1 MKVLGVTTTR
11 EVYIGSKDKNF
22 RNNEFLIVE
31 DPVQGDIIGEVVDS
45 QTFNRFIPLDI
56 GGDFV
61 DSDVLSSLGSM
72 GYDVGDETVY
82 VAKLRF
88 FEELLYPPLTGS
100 DLRAP
105 VFDEIKNLLIDTL
118 PKESLILGSI
128 KNTDNIAEGMDDVYK
143 DLFSTFQ
150 NKEFIKQREL
160 PYLFDYKSMHQYP
173 HIGVFGG
180 SGSGKSFGLR
190 VVLEEL
196 MEMGVPAI
204 VMDPHYEMDFTNN
217 SEISNKDYTDKFK
230 CLEIGI
236 HTGIKFQEL
245 QKRDLKNLLNAASP
259 LTDSMNNVID
269 VILSKGASFESF
281 KNKLDL
287 LLEGQ
292 EIGSR
297 DKILSEIAIEEDQ
310 TRRDR
315 LEEVLD
321 IYERYDKTCNSMS
334 VRGVLW
340 RLMTLQGEGI
350 FSHNID
356 ELLDLLKRR
365 KLVVLQGSTRMIN
378 VFSTYLLAKLY
389 YLRKEYRDEL
399 YRNNIK
405 VDYFP
410 PFIIITDEA
419 HNFAPKG
426 FDTPS
431 KSILREISQEGR
443 KYGVFLIL
451 ATQRPTLL
459 DETITAQLNTKLI
472 FRTVRA
478 SDIDTIREETDLSS
492 DETKRLPYLS
502 SGDVFISSAKKGRTS
517 FVRIRAAN
525 TVSPHTENPFDELTA
540 HDNEVYEKFF
550 LDIKDLL
557 PIDTSNLN
565 GALMNYNKKS
575 GDNLSYDEFKNN
587 LDKLCE
593 IELIEKETNFL
604 TEMYK
609 IIYPMM
615 NLKII

>member
-1 MKVLGVTTTR
+1 MKVLGITTTR
-11 EVYIGSKDKNF
+11 EVYIGSKEKNF

-45 QTFNRFIPLDI
+45 KTFNRFIPLDI
-56 GGDFV
+56 GGDFI

-105 VFDEIKNLLIDTL
+105 EFNEIKNLLIDTK
-118 PKESLILGSI
+118 PNNSLILGSI
-128 KNTDNIAEGMDDVYK
+128 KNTDNIAEGMVDIYK
-143 DLFSTFQ
+143 NLFSTFE
-150 NKEFIKQREL
+150 NNEYLKQREL

-204 VMDPHYEMDFTNN
+204 VMDPHYEMDFSNN
-217 SEISNKDYTDKFK
+217 SEISDKNYSDKFK
-230 CLEIGI
+230 CLEIGL

-259 LTDSMNNVID
+259 LTDSMKNVID
-269 VILSKGASFESF
+269 VMLAKGSSYESF
-281 KNKLDL
+281 KNKLDM

-297 DKILSEIAIEEDQ
+297 DKIIAEIAAEPD
-310 TRRDR
+310 TSKKNR

-321 IYERYDKTCNSMS
+321 VYERYDKTCNSMS

-340 RLMTLQGEGI
+340 RLINLQNEGI

-399 YRNNIK
+399 YRNNAK

-410 PFIIITDEA
+410 PFVIITDEA

-478 SDIDTIREETDLSS
+478 SDIDTIKEETDLSS

-525 TVSPHTENPFDELTA
+525 TLSPHTENPFDELEG
-540 HDNEVYEKFF
+540 HENEEYEKFF
-550 LDIKDLL
+550 MDIKDLL
-557 PIDTSNLN
+557 PIDASNLSQV
-565 GALMNYNKKS
+565 LMNYNKKS
-575 GDNLSYDEFKNN
+575 GENLSYDDLKNK
-587 LDKLCE
+587 LDELCQRDF
-593 IELIEKETNFL
+593 IEKEDNFL

-609 IIYPMM
+609 I
-615 NLKII
+615 K

>member
-11 EVYIGSKDKNF
+11 EVYIGSKEKNF

-56 GGDFV
+56 GGDFI

-128 KNTDNIAEGMDDVYK
+128 KNTDNIAEGMDDIYK
-143 DLFSTFQ
+143 DLFTTFQ
-150 NKEFIKQREL
+150 NNEFIKQREL

-196 MEMGVPAI
+196 MEMGVPTI
-204 VMDPHYEMDFTNN
+204 VMDPHNEMDFTNN
-217 SEISNKDYTDKFK
+217 SEISDKDYSDKFK

-269 VILSKGASFESF
+269 VMLSKGASFESF

-297 DKILSEIAIEEDQ
+297 DKILQEIAIEEDQ

-399 YRNNIK
+399 YRNNVK

-525 TVSPHTENPFDELTA
+525 TISPHTENPFDELTS
-540 HDNEVYEKFF
+540 HDEEVYEKFF

-575 GDNLSYDEFKNN
+575 GENLSYDEFKNN

-609 IIYPMM
+609 I
-615 NLKII
+615 K

>member
-105 VFDEIKNLLIDTL
+105 VFSEIKNLLIDTL
-118 PKESLILGSI
+118 PKDSLILGSI
-128 KNTDNIAEGMDDVYK
+128 KNTDNIAKGMDDLYK
-143 DLFSTFQ
+143 DLFTTFQ
-150 NKEFIKQREL
+150 NNEFIKQREL

-196 MEMGVPAI
+196 MGMGVPAI

-217 SEISNKDYTDKFK
+217 SEISNKDYSDKFK

-259 LTDSMNNVID
+259 LTDSMKNVID
-269 VILSKGASFESF
+269 VMLSKGASFESF
-281 KNKLDL
+281 KNKLDF

-321 IYERYDKTCNSMS
+321 IYERYDKACNSMS

-399 YRNNIK
+399 YRNNVK

-525 TVSPHTENPFDELTA
+525 TVSPHTENPFDELTSY
-540 HDNEVYEKFF
+540 DNKVYERFF

-565 GALMNYNKKS
+565 GSLMNYNKKS
-575 GDNLSYDEFKNN
+575 GENLSYDEFKNN

-609 IIYPMM
+609 I
-615 NLKII
+615 K

>member
-245 QKRDLKNLLNAASP
+245 QKRDLKNLLNSASP

-269 VILSKGASFESF
+269 VMLSKGASFESF

-399 YRNNIK
+399 YRNNVK

-593 IELIEKETNFL
+593 IELIEKEINFL

-609 IIYPMM
+609 I
-615 NLKII
+615 K

>member
-1 MKVLGVTTTR
+1 MKVLGITTTR
-11 EVYIGSKDKNF
+11 EVYIGSKEKNF

-45 QTFNRFIPLDI
+45 KTFNRFIPLDI
-56 GGDFV
+56 GGDFI

-105 VFDEIKNLLIDTL
+105 KFNEIKNLLIDTK
-118 PKESLILGSI
+118 PNNSLILGSI
-128 KNTDNIAEGMDDVYK
+128 KNTDNIAENMDDIYK
-143 DLFSTFQ
+143 NLFSTFE
-150 NKEFIKQREL
+150 NNEYLKQREL

-204 VMDPHYEMDFTNN
+204 VMDPHYEMDFSNN
-217 SEISNKDYTDKFK
+217 SEISDKNYSDKFK
-230 CLEIGI
+230 CLEIGL

-259 LTDSMNNVID
+259 LTDSMKNVID
-269 VILSKGASFESF
+269 VMLAKGSSYESF
-281 KNKLDL
+281 KNKLDM

-297 DKILSEIAIEEDQ
+297 DKIIAEIAAEPDISKKN
-310 TRRDR
+310 R

-321 IYERYDKTCNSMS
+321 VYERYDKTCNSMS

-340 RLMTLQGEGI
+340 RLINLQNEGI

-399 YRNNIK
+399 YRNNAK

-410 PFIIITDEA
+410 PFVIITDEV

-478 SDIDTIREETDLSS
+478 SDIDTIKEETDLST

-525 TVSPHTENPFDELTA
+525 TVSPHTENPFDELEG
-540 HDNEVYEKFF
+540 HENEEYEKFF
-550 LDIKDLL
+550 MDIKDLL
-557 PIDTSNLN
+557 PIDASNLSQV
-565 GALMNYNKKS
+565 LMNYNKKS
-575 GDNLSYDEFKNN
+575 GENLSYDDLKNK
-587 LDKLCE
+587 LDELCKRDF
-593 IELIEKETNFL
+593 IEKEDNFL

-609 IIYPMM
+609 I
-615 NLKII
+615 K

>member
-1 MKVLGVTTTR
+1 
-11 EVYIGSKDKNF
+11 
-22 RNNEFLIVE
+22 
-31 DPVQGDIIGEVVDS
+31 
-45 QTFNRFIPLDI
+45 
-56 GGDFV
+56 
-61 DSDVLSSLGSM
+61 
-72 GYDVGDETVY
+72 
-82 VAKLRF
+82 
-88 FEELLYPPLTGS
+88 
-100 DLRAP
+100 
-105 VFDEIKNLLIDTL
+105 
-118 PKESLILGSI
+118 
-128 KNTDNIAEGMDDVYK
+128 
-143 DLFSTFQ
+143 
-150 NKEFIKQREL
+150 
-160 PYLFDYKSMHQYP
+160 
-173 HIGVFGG
+173 
-180 SGSGKSFGLR
+180 
-190 VVLEEL
+190 
-196 MEMGVPAI
+196 
-204 VMDPHYEMDFTNN
+204 
-217 SEISNKDYTDKFK
+217 
-230 CLEIGI
+230 
-236 HTGIKFQEL
+236 
-245 QKRDLKNLLNAASP
+245 
-259 LTDSMNNVID
+259 
-269 VILSKGASFESF
+269 
-281 KNKLDL
+281 
-287 LLEGQ
+287 
-292 EIGSR
+292 
-297 DKILSEIAIEEDQ
+297 
-310 TRRDR
+310 
-315 LEEVLD
+315 
-321 IYERYDKTCNSMS
+321 
-334 VRGVLW
+334 
-340 RLMTLQGEGI
+340 MTLQGEGI

-399 YRNNIK
+399 YRNNVK

-609 IIYPMM
+609 I
-615 NLKII
+615 K

>member
-11 EVYIGSKDKNF
+11 EVYIGSKEKNF

-45 QTFNRFIPLDI
+45 KTFNRFIPLDI
-56 GGDFV
+56 GGDFI

-105 VFDEIKNLLIDTL
+105 EFKEIKNLLIDTK
-118 PKESLILGSI
+118 PNNSLILGSI
-128 KNTDNIAEGMDDVYK
+128 KNTDNIAEGMDDIYK
-143 DLFSTFQ
+143 NLFSTFE
-150 NKEFIKQREL
+150 NNEYLKQREL

-204 VMDPHYEMDFTNN
+204 VMDPHYEMDFSNN
-217 SEISNKDYTDKFK
+217 SEISDKNYTDKFK

-245 QKRDLKNLLNAASP
+245 QKRDLKNLLNAASA
-259 LTDSMNNVID
+259 LTDSMKNVID
-269 VILSKGASFESF
+269 VMLAKGSSFESF
-281 KNKLDL
+281 KNKLDM

-297 DKILSEIAIEEDQ
+297 DKIIAEIAAEPDINKKN
-310 TRRDR
+310 R

-321 IYERYDKTCNSMS
+321 VYERYDKTCNSMS

-340 RLMTLQGEGI
+340 RLINLQNEGI

-399 YRNNIK
+399 YRNNAK

-410 PFIIITDEA
+410 PFVIITDEA

-478 SDIDTIREETDLSS
+478 SDIDTIKEETDLSI

-525 TVSPHTENPFDELTA
+525 TVSPHTENPFDELEG
-540 HDNEVYEKFF
+540 HENEEFEKFF
-550 LDIKDLL
+550 IDIKDLL
-557 PIDTSNLN
+557 PIDASNLN
-565 GALMNYNKKS
+565 TVLINYNKKS
-575 GDNLSYDEFKNN
+575 GENLSYDDLKNK
-587 LDKLCE
+587 LDELCQRDF
-593 IELIEKETNFL
+593 IEKEDNFL
-604 TEMYK
+604 MVMYK
-609 IIYPMM
+609 I
-615 NLKII
+615 K

>member
-1 MKVLGVTTTR
+1 MKVLGITTTR
-11 EVYIGSKDKNF
+11 EVYIGSKEKNF

-45 QTFNRFIPLDI
+45 KTFNRFIPLDI
-56 GGDFV
+56 GGDFI

-105 VFDEIKNLLIDTL
+105 EFNEIKNLLIDTK
-118 PKESLILGSI
+118 PNNSLILGSI
-128 KNTDNIAEGMDDVYK
+128 KNTDNIAEGMDDIYK
-143 DLFSTFQ
+143 NLFSTFE
-150 NKEFIKQREL
+150 NNEYLKQREL

-204 VMDPHYEMDFTNN
+204 VMDPHYEMDFSNN
-217 SEISNKDYTDKFK
+217 SEISDKNYSDKFK
-230 CLEIGI
+230 CLEIGL

-259 LTDSMNNVID
+259 LTDSMKNVID
-269 VILSKGASFESF
+269 VMLAKGSSYESF
-281 KNKLDL
+281 KNKLDM

-297 DKILSEIAIEEDQ
+297 DKIIAEIAAEPD
-310 TRRDR
+310 TSKKNR

-321 IYERYDKTCNSMS
+321 VYERYDKTCNSMS

-340 RLMTLQGEGI
+340 RLINLQNEGI

-399 YRNNIK
+399 YRNNAK

-410 PFIIITDEA
+410 PFVIITDEA

-478 SDIDTIREETDLSS
+478 SDIDTIKEETDLSS

-525 TVSPHTENPFDELTA
+525 TLSPHTENPFDELEG
-540 HDNEVYEKFF
+540 HENEEYEKFF
-550 LDIKDLL
+550 MDIKDLL
-557 PIDTSNLN
+557 PIDASNLSVV
-565 GALMNYNKKS
+565 LMNYNKKS
-575 GDNLSYDEFKNN
+575 GENLSYDDLKNK
-587 LDKLCE
+587 LDELCQRDF
-593 IELIEKETNFL
+593 IEKEDNFL

-609 IIYPMM
+609 I
-615 NLKII
+615 K

>member
-11 EVYIGSKDKNF
+11 EVYIGSKEKNF

-45 QTFNRFIPLDI
+45 KTFNRFIPLDI

-61 DSDVLSSLGSM
+61 DNDVLSSLDSM
-72 GYDVGDETVY
+72 GYDVGEETVY

-100 DLRAP
+100 DLRTP
-105 VFDEIKNLLIDTL
+105 EFYEIKNLLIDTV
-118 PKESLILGSI
+118 PNNSLILGSI
-128 KNTDNIAEGMDDVYK
+128 KNTDNIAKGMDDVYK
-143 DLFSTFQ
+143 NLFSTFE
-150 NKEFIKQREL
+150 NKEYLKQREL

-190 VVLEEL
+190 VILEEL
-196 MEMGVPAI
+196 MEIGVPAI
-204 VMDPHYEMDFTNN
+204 VMDPHYEMDFSNN
-217 SEISNKDYTDKFK
+217 SEISNKNYSDKFK
-230 CLEIGI
+230 CLEIGLQ
-236 HTGIKFQEL
+236 TGIKFQEL

-259 LTDSMNNVID
+259 LTDSMKNVID
-269 VILSKGASFESF
+269 IMLTKGSSFESF
-281 KNKLDL
+281 KNKLDM

-292 EIGSR
+292 EIGSK
-297 DKILSEIAIEEDQ
+297 DKILSEIAAEPDI
-310 TRRDR
+310 TRKNR

-340 RLMTLQGEGI
+340 RLINLQNEGI

-365 KLVVLQGSTRMIN
+365 KLVVLQGSTRIIN

-399 YRNNIK
+399 YRNNVK
-405 VDYFP
+405 ADYFP
-410 PFIIITDEA
+410 PFVIITDEA

-478 SDIDTIREETDLSS
+478 SDIDTIKEETDLSI

-525 TVSPHTENPFDELTA
+525 TVSPHTENPFDELESYE
-540 HDNEVYEKFF
+540 NETFEKFF
-550 LDIKDLL
+550 NDIKDLL
-557 PIDTSNLN
+557 PIDATSLN
-565 GALMNYNKKS
+565 IALVNYNKKS
-575 GDNLSYDEFKNN
+575 GENLSYDEFKNR
-587 LDKLCE
+587 LD
-593 IELIEKETNFL
+593 ELYKRDFIKKEDNFL
-604 TEMYK
+604 TEMYLIK
-609 IIYPMM
+609 
-615 NLKII
+615 

>member
-128 KNTDNIAEGMDDVYK
+128 KNTDNIAEGMDDIYK

-269 VILSKGASFESF
+269 VMLSKGASFESF

-399 YRNNIK
+399 YRNNVK

-540 HDNEVYEKFF
+540 RDNEVYEKFF

-593 IELIEKETNFL
+593 IEMIEKETNFL

-609 IIYPMM
+609 I
-615 NLKII
+615 K

>member
-1 MKVLGVTTTR
+1 MKVLGITTTR
-11 EVYIGSKDKNF
+11 EVYIGSKEKNF

-45 QTFNRFIPLDI
+45 KTFNRFIPLDI
-56 GGDFV
+56 GGDFI

-105 VFDEIKNLLIDTL
+105 EFNEIKNLLIDTK
-118 PKESLILGSI
+118 PNNSLILGSI
-128 KNTDNIAEGMDDVYK
+128 KNTDNIAEGMDDIYK
-143 DLFSTFQ
+143 NLFSTFE
-150 NKEFIKQREL
+150 NNEYLKQREL

-204 VMDPHYEMDFTNN
+204 VMDPHYEMDFSNN
-217 SEISNKDYTDKFK
+217 SEISDKNYSDKFK
-230 CLEIGI
+230 CLEIGL

-259 LTDSMNNVID
+259 LTDSMKNVID
-269 VILSKGASFESF
+269 VMLAKGTSYESF
-281 KNKLDL
+281 KNKLDM

-297 DKILSEIAIEEDQ
+297 DKIIAEIAAEPDISKKN
-310 TRRDR
+310 R

-340 RLMTLQGEGI
+340 RLINLQNEGI

-399 YRNNIK
+399 YRNNAK

-410 PFIIITDEA
+410 PFVIITDEA

-478 SDIDTIREETDLSS
+478 SDIDTIKEETDLSS

-525 TVSPHTENPFDELTA
+525 TVSPHTENPFDELEG
-540 HDNEVYEKFF
+540 HENEEYEKFF
-550 LDIKDLL
+550 MDIKDLL
-557 PIDTSNLN
+557 PIDASNLSQV
-565 GALMNYNKKS
+565 LMNYNKKS
-575 GDNLSYDEFKNN
+575 GENLSYDDLKNK
-587 LDKLCE
+587 LDELCQRDF
-593 IELIEKETNFL
+593 IEKEDNFL

-609 IIYPMM
+609 I
-615 NLKII
+615 K

>member
-56 GGDFV
+56 GGDFI

-72 GYDVGDETVY
+72 GYNVGDETVY

-100 DLRAP
+100 DLRTP
-105 VFDEIKNLLIDTL
+105 EFNEIKNLLIESL

-128 KNTDNIAEGMDDVYK
+128 KNTDNIAEGMDDIYRN
-143 DLFSTFQ
+143 LFSIFQ
-150 NKEFIKQREL
+150 NNEFIDQKEL

-190 VVLEEL
+190 VILEEL

-217 SEISNKDYTDKFK
+217 SEISNKNYTDKFK
-230 CLEIGI
+230 CLEIGMD
-236 HTGIKFQEL
+236 TGIKFQEL

-269 VILSKGASFESF
+269 VMLSKGSSFESF
-281 KNKLDL
+281 KNKLDM

-297 DKILSEIAIEEDQ
+297 DKILAEISGATDQ
-310 TRRDR
+310 SVINR
-315 LEEVLD
+315 LEDVLD
-321 IYERYDKTCNSMS
+321 VYERYDKTCNSMS

-340 RLMTLQGEGI
+340 RLMTLQNEGI

-399 YRNNIK
+399 YRNNVK

-431 KSILREISQEGR
+431 KSILREVSQEGR

-525 TVSPHTENPFDELTA
+525 TVSPHTENPFDELSS
-540 HDNEVYEKFF
+540 HDDEIYEKFF
-550 LDIKDLL
+550 ANVKDLL
-557 PIDTSNLN
+557 PIDSSNLN
-565 GALMNYNKKS
+565 GALVNYNKKT
-575 GDNLSYDEFKNN
+575 GENLSYDEFRNT
-587 LDKLCE
+587 LDSLCE
-593 IELIEKETNFL
+593 RDFIEKEDNFL

-609 IIYPMM
+609 I
-615 NLKII
+615 K

>member
-11 EVYIGSKDKNF
+11 EVYIGSKEKNF

-45 QTFNRFIPLDI
+45 KTFNRFIPLDI
-56 GGDFV
+56 GGDFI

-105 VFDEIKNLLIDTL
+105 DFNEIKNLLIETK
-118 PKESLILGSI
+118 PNNSLILGSI
-128 KNTDNIAEGMDDVYK
+128 KNTDNIAEGMDDIYK
-143 DLFSTFQ
+143 NLFSTFE
-150 NKEFIKQREL
+150 NNEYLKQREL

-204 VMDPHYEMDFTNN
+204 VMDPHYEMDFSNN
-217 SEISNKDYTDKFK
+217 SEISDKNYSENFK
-230 CLEIGI
+230 CLEIGL

-259 LTDSMNNVID
+259 LTDSMKNVID
-269 VILSKGASFESF
+269 VMLAKGSSYESF
-281 KNKLDL
+281 KNKLDM

-297 DKILSEIAIEEDQ
+297 DKIIAEIAAEPDINKKN
-310 TRRDR
+310 R
-315 LEEVLD
+315 LEDVLD

-340 RLMTLQGEGI
+340 RLINLQNEGI

-378 VFSTYLLAKLY
+378 VFSSYLLAKLY

-399 YRNNIK
+399 YRNNAK

-410 PFIIITDEA
+410 PFVIITDEA

-478 SDIDTIREETDLSS
+478 SDIDTIKEETDLSS

-525 TVSPHTENPFDELTA
+525 TVSPHTKNPFDELEG
-540 HDNEVYEKFF
+540 HENEEFEKFF
-550 LDIKDLL
+550 IDIKDLL
-557 PIDTSNLN
+557 PIDASNLN
-565 GALMNYNKKS
+565 TVLINYNKKS
-575 GDNLSYDEFKNN
+575 GENLSYDDLKNK
-587 LDKLCE
+587 LDELCQRDF
-593 IELIEKETNFL
+593 IEKEDNFL
-604 TEMYK
+604 TVMYK
-609 IIYPMM
+609 I
-615 NLKII
+615 K

>member
-11 EVYIGSKDKNF
+11 EVYIGSKEKNF

-56 GGDFV
+56 GGDFI

-128 KNTDNIAEGMDDVYK
+128 KNTDNIAEGMDGIYK
-143 DLFSTFQ
+143 GLFTTFQ
-150 NKEFIKQREL
+150 NNEFIKQREL

-196 MEMGVPAI
+196 MEMGVPTI

-217 SEISNKDYTDKFK
+217 SEISDKDYSDKFK

-269 VILSKGASFESF
+269 VMLSKGASFESF

-297 DKILSEIAIEEDQ
+297 DKILQEIAIEEDQ

-399 YRNNIK
+399 YRNNVK

-525 TVSPHTENPFDELTA
+525 TISPHTENPFDELTS
-540 HDNEVYEKFF
+540 HDEEVYEKFF

-575 GDNLSYDEFKNN
+575 GENLSYDEFKNN

-609 IIYPMM
+609 I
-615 NLKII
+615 K

>member
-128 KNTDNIAEGMDDVYK
+128 KNTDNIAEGMDDVYR

-236 HTGIKFQEL
+236 QTGIKFQEL

-269 VILSKGASFESF
+269 VMLTKGASFDSF

-399 YRNNIK
+399 YRNNVK

-565 GALMNYNKKS
+565 GALMNCNKKS

-593 IELIEKETNFL
+593 IEMIEKETNFL

-609 IIYPMM
+609 I
-615 NLKII
+615 K

>member
-105 VFDEIKNLLIDTL
+105 VFAEIKNLLIDTL

-128 KNTDNIAEGMDDVYK
+128 KNTDNIAQGMDDVYR

-180 SGSGKSFGLR
+180 SGSGKSFGIR
-190 VVLEEL
+190 VLLEEL

-236 HTGIKFQEL
+236 QTGIKFQEL

-269 VILSKGASFESF
+269 VMLSKGASFESF

-340 RLMTLQGEGI
+340 RLLTLQGEGI

-378 VFSTYLLAKLY
+378 VFSTYLLSKLY

-399 YRNNIK
+399 YRNNVK

-540 HDNEVYEKFF
+540 HDNEVYERFF

-593 IELIEKETNFL
+593 IEMIEKETNFL

-609 IIYPMM
+609 I
-615 NLKII
+615 K

>member
-11 EVYIGSKDKNF
+11 EVYIGSKEKNF

-45 QTFNRFIPLDI
+45 KTFNRFIPLDI

-105 VFDEIKNLLIDTL
+105 EFNEIKNLLIDTK
-118 PKESLILGSI
+118 PNNSLILGSI
-128 KNTDNIAEGMDDVYK
+128 KNTDNIARGMDDIYK
-143 DLFSTFQ
+143 NLFSTFE
-150 NKEFIKQREL
+150 NNEYLKQREL

-204 VMDPHYEMDFTNN
+204 VMDPHYEMDFSNN
-217 SEISNKDYTDKFK
+217 SEISEKNYNDNFK
-230 CLEIGI
+230 CLEIGL

-269 VILSKGASFESF
+269 VMLAKGSSFESF
-281 KNKLDL
+281 KNKLDM

-297 DKILSEIAIEEDQ
+297 DKIIAEIAAEPDPSKKN
-310 TRRDR
+310 R

-321 IYERYDKTCNSMS
+321 VYERYDKTCNSMS

-340 RLMTLQGEGI
+340 RLINLQNEGI

-399 YRNNIK
+399 YRNNAK

-410 PFIIITDEA
+410 PFVIITDEA

-478 SDIDTIREETDLSS
+478 SDIDTIKEETDLSI

-525 TVSPHTENPFDELTA
+525 TVSPHTENPFDELED
-540 HDNEVYEKFF
+540 HDNEEFEKFF
-550 LDIKDLL
+550 MDTKDLF
-557 PIDTSNLN
+557 PIDASNLSLV
-565 GALMNYNKKS
+565 LMNYNKKS
-575 GDNLSYDEFKNN
+575 GENLSYDEFKNK
-587 LDKLCE
+587 LDELCE
-593 IELIEKETNFL
+593 RDFIEKEDNFL

-609 IIYPMM
+609 I
-615 NLKII
+615 K

>member
-1 MKVLGVTTTR
+1 MKVLGITTTR
-11 EVYIGSKDKNF
+11 EVYIGSKEKNF

-45 QTFNRFIPLDI
+45 KTFNRFIPLDI
-56 GGDFV
+56 GGDFI

-105 VFDEIKNLLIDTL
+105 EFNEIKNLLIETK
-118 PKESLILGSI
+118 PNNSLILGSI
-128 KNTDNIAEGMDDVYK
+128 KNTDNIAKGMDDIYK
-143 DLFSTFQ
+143 NLFSTFE
-150 NKEFIKQREL
+150 NNEYLKQSEL

-196 MEMGVPAI
+196 MEMGVPAL
-204 VMDPHYEMDFTNN
+204 VMDPHYEMDFSNN
-217 SEISNKDYTDKFK
+217 SEISDKNYSDKFK
-230 CLEIGI
+230 CLEIGL

-259 LTDSMNNVID
+259 LTDSMKNVID
-269 VILSKGASFESF
+269 VMLAKGSSYESF
-281 KNKLDL
+281 KNKLDM

-297 DKILSEIAIEEDQ
+297 DKILAEIAAEPDISKQ
-310 TRRDR
+310 NR

-321 IYERYDKTCNSMS
+321 VYERYDKTCNSMS

-340 RLMTLQGEGI
+340 RLINLQNEGI

-399 YRNNIK
+399 YRNNAK

-410 PFIIITDEA
+410 PFVIITDEA

-478 SDIDTIREETDLSS
+478 SDIDTIKEETDLSS

-525 TVSPHTENPFDELTA
+525 TLSPHTENPFDELEG
-540 HDNEVYEKFF
+540 HENEEYEKFF
-550 LDIKDLL
+550 IDIKDLL
-557 PIDTSNLN
+557 PIDASNLSQV
-565 GALMNYNKKS
+565 LMNYNKKS
-575 GDNLSYDEFKNN
+575 GENLSYDDLKNK
-587 LDKLCE
+587 LDELCQRDF
-593 IELIEKETNFL
+593 IEKEDNFL

-609 IIYPMM
+609 I
-615 NLKII
+615 K

>member
-11 EVYIGSKDKNF
+11 EVYIGSKEKNF

-45 QTFNRFIPLDI
+45 KTFNRFIPLDI
-56 GGDFV
+56 GGDFI

-105 VFDEIKNLLIDTL
+105 EFKEIKNLLIETK
-118 PKESLILGSI
+118 PNNSLILGSI
-128 KNTDNIAEGMDDVYK
+128 KNTDNIAEGMDDIYK
-143 DLFSTFQ
+143 NLFSTFE
-150 NKEFIKQREL
+150 NNEYLKQREL

-204 VMDPHYEMDFTNN
+204 VMDPHYEMDFSNN
-217 SEISNKDYTDKFK
+217 SEISDKNYSDKFK
-230 CLEIGI
+230 CLEIGL

-259 LTDSMNNVID
+259 LTDSMKNVID
-269 VILSKGASFESF
+269 VMLAKGSSFESF
-281 KNKLDL
+281 KNKLDM

-297 DKILSEIAIEEDQ
+297 DKIIAEIAAEPDINKKN
-310 TRRDR
+310 R
-315 LEEVLD
+315 LEDVLD

-340 RLMTLQGEGI
+340 RLINLQNEGI

-399 YRNNIK
+399 YRNNAK

-410 PFIIITDEA
+410 PFVIITDEA

-478 SDIDTIREETDLSS
+478 SDIDTIKEETDLSI

-525 TVSPHTENPFDELTA
+525 TVSPHTENPFDELEG
-540 HDNEVYEKFF
+540 HENEEFEKFF
-550 LDIKDLL
+550 IDIKDLL
-557 PIDTSNLN
+557 PIDASNLN
-565 GALMNYNKKS
+565 TVLINYNKKF
-575 GDNLSYDEFKNN
+575 GENFSYDDLKNK
-587 LDKLCE
+587 LDELCQRDF
-593 IELIEKETNFL
+593 IEKEDNFL
-604 TEMYK
+604 TVMYK
-609 IIYPMM
+609 I
-615 NLKII
+615 K

>member
-128 KNTDNIAEGMDDVYK
+128 KNTDNIAEGMDNVYK

-269 VILSKGASFESF
+269 VMLSKGANFESF

-399 YRNNIK
+399 YRNNVK

-609 IIYPMM
+609 I
-615 NLKII
+615 K

>member
-11 EVYIGSKDKNF
+11 EVYIGSKEKNF

-45 QTFNRFIPLDI
+45 KTFNRFIPLDI
-56 GGDFV
+56 GGDFI

-105 VFDEIKNLLIDTL
+105 KFNEIKNLLIDTK
-118 PKESLILGSI
+118 PNNSLILGSI
-128 KNTDNIAEGMDDVYK
+128 KNTDNIAEGMDDIYK
-143 DLFSTFQ
+143 NLFSTFE
-150 NKEFIKQREL
+150 NNEYLKQREL

-190 VVLEEL
+190 VILEEL
-196 MEMGVPAI
+196 MEMGVPAL
-204 VMDPHYEMDFTNN
+204 VMDPHYEMDFSNN
-217 SEISNKDYTDKFK
+217 SEISDKNYSDKFK
-230 CLEIGI
+230 CLEIGL

-259 LTDSMNNVID
+259 LTDSMKNVID
-269 VILSKGASFESF
+269 VMLAKGSSYESF
-281 KNKLDL
+281 KNKLDM

-297 DKILSEIAIEEDQ
+297 DKILAEIAAEPDISKKN
-310 TRRDR
+310 R

-321 IYERYDKTCNSMS
+321 AYERYDKTCNSMS

-340 RLMTLQGEGI
+340 RLINLQNEGI

-399 YRNNIK
+399 YRNNAK

-410 PFIIITDEA
+410 PFVIITDEA

-478 SDIDTIREETDLSS
+478 SDIDTIKEETDLSS

-525 TVSPHTENPFDELTA
+525 TVSPHTENPFDELEG
-540 HDNEVYEKFF
+540 HENEEYEKFF
-550 LDIKDLL
+550 IDIKDLL
-557 PIDTSNLN
+557 PIDASNLSQV
-565 GALMNYNKKS
+565 LMNYNKKS
-575 GDNLSYDEFKNN
+575 GENLSYDELKNK
-587 LDKLCE
+587 LDELCQRDF
-593 IELIEKETNFL
+593 IEKEDNFL

-609 IIYPMM
+609 I
-615 NLKII
+615 K

>member
-128 KNTDNIAEGMDDVYK
+128 KNTDNIAEGMDNVYK

-204 VMDPHYEMDFTNN
+204 VMDPHYEMNFTNN

-269 VILSKGASFESF
+269 VMLSKGASFESF
-281 KNKLDL
+281 KDKLDL

-315 LEEVLD
+315 LEEVSD

-350 FSHNID
+350 FSNNID

-399 YRNNIK
+399 YRNNVK

-593 IELIEKETNFL
+593 IEMIEKETNFL

-609 IIYPMM
+609 I
-615 NLKII
+615 K

>member
-100 DLRAP
+100 DLRTP

-128 KNTDNIAEGMDDVYK
+128 KNTDNIAEGMDDVYR

-190 VVLEEL
+190 VLLEEL

-269 VILSKGASFESF
+269 VMLSKGASFDSF

-378 VFSTYLLAKLY
+378 VFSTYLLSKLY

-399 YRNNIK
+399 YRNNVK

-575 GDNLSYDEFKNN
+575 GENLSYDEFKNK

-593 IELIEKETNFL
+593 IEMIEKETNFL

-609 IIYPMM
+609 I
-615 NLKII
+615 K

>member
-11 EVYIGSKDKNF
+11 EVYIGSKEKNF

-45 QTFNRFIPLDI
+45 KTFNRFIPLDI
-56 GGDFV
+56 GGDFI

-105 VFDEIKNLLIDTL
+105 DFNEIKNLLIETK
-118 PKESLILGSI
+118 PNNSLILGSI
-128 KNTDNIAEGMDDVYK
+128 KNTDNIAEGMDDIYK
-143 DLFSTFQ
+143 NLFSTFE
-150 NKEFIKQREL
+150 NNEYLKQREI

-204 VMDPHYEMDFTNN
+204 VMDPHYEMDFSNN
-217 SEISNKDYTDKFK
+217 SEISDKNYSENFK
-230 CLEIGI
+230 CLEIGL

-259 LTDSMNNVID
+259 LTDSMKNVID
-269 VILSKGASFESF
+269 VMLAKGSSFESF
-281 KNKLDL
+281 KNKLDM

-297 DKILSEIAIEEDQ
+297 DKIIAEIAAEPDINKKN
-310 TRRDR
+310 R
-315 LEEVLD
+315 LEDVLD

-340 RLMTLQGEGI
+340 RLINLQNEGI

-399 YRNNIK
+399 YRNNAK

-410 PFIIITDEA
+410 PFVIITDEA

-478 SDIDTIREETDLSS
+478 SDIDTIKEETDLSI

-525 TVSPHTENPFDELTA
+525 TVSPHTENPFDELEG
-540 HDNEVYEKFF
+540 HENEEFEKFF
-550 LDIKDLL
+550 IDIKDLL
-557 PIDTSNLN
+557 PIDASNLSVV
-565 GALMNYNKKS
+565 LMNYNKKS
-575 GDNLSYDEFKNN
+575 GENLSYDDLKNN
-587 LDKLCE
+587 LEELCQRDF
-593 IELIEKETNFL
+593 IEKEDNFL
-604 TEMYK
+604 TVMYK
-609 IIYPMM
+609 I
-615 NLKII
+615 K

>member
-56 GGDFV
+56 GGDFI

-72 GYDVGDETVY
+72 GYDVGNETVY

-100 DLRAP
+100 DLRTP
-105 VFDEIKNLLIDTL
+105 EFNEIKNLLIDSL
-118 PKESLILGSI
+118 PKESLKLGSI
-128 KNTDNIAEGMDDVYK
+128 KNTDNIAKGMDDIYK
-143 DLFSTFQ
+143 DLFSIFQ
-150 NKEFIKQREL
+150 NNEFIKQKEL

-190 VVLEEL
+190 VILEEL

-217 SEISNKDYTDKFK
+217 SEISNKNYTDKFK
-230 CLEIGI
+230 CLEIGLD
-236 HTGIKFQEL
+236 TGIKFQEL

-269 VILSKGASFESF
+269 VMLSKGASFESF
-281 KNKLDL
+281 KNKLDM

-297 DKILSEIAIEEDQ
+297 DKILAEIAAETDQ
-310 TRRDR
+310 SIINR
-315 LEEVLD
+315 LEDVLD

-340 RLMTLQGEGI
+340 RLMTLQNEGI

-399 YRNNIK
+399 YRNNVK

-431 KSILREISQEGR
+431 KSILREVSQEGR

-525 TVSPHTENPFDELTA
+525 TVSPHTENPFDELTS
-540 HDNEVYEKFF
+540 HDDEIYEKFF
-550 LDIKDLL
+550 ADVKDLL
-557 PIDTSNLN
+557 PIDSSNLN
-565 GALMNYNKKS
+565 GVLVNYNKKT
-575 GDNLSYDEFKNN
+575 GENLSYDEFKNK
-587 LDKLCE
+587 LDSLCE
-593 IELIEKETNFL
+593 RNFIEKEDNFL

-609 IIYPMM
+609 V
-615 NLKII
+615 K

>member
-1 MKVLGVTTTR
+1 MKVLGITTTR
-11 EVYIGSKDKNF
+11 EVYIGSKEKNF

-45 QTFNRFIPLDI
+45 KTFNRFIPLDI
-56 GGDFV
+56 GGDFI

-105 VFDEIKNLLIDTL
+105 EFNEIKNLLIDTK
-118 PKESLILGSI
+118 PNNSLILGSI
-128 KNTDNIAEGMDDVYK
+128 KNTDNIAEGMDDIYK
-143 DLFSTFQ
+143 NLFSTFE
-150 NKEFIKQREL
+150 NNEYLKQREL

-204 VMDPHYEMDFTNN
+204 VMDPHYEMDFSNN
-217 SEISNKDYTDKFK
+217 SEISDKNYSENFK
-230 CLEIGI
+230 CLEIGL

-259 LTDSMNNVID
+259 LTDSMKNVID
-269 VILSKGASFESF
+269 VMLAKGSSYESF
-281 KNKLDL
+281 KNKLDM

-297 DKILSEIAIEEDQ
+297 DKIIAEISAEPDISKKN
-310 TRRDR
+310 R

-321 IYERYDKTCNSMS
+321 VYERYDKTCNSMS

-340 RLMTLQGEGI
+340 RLINLQNEGI

-356 ELLDLLKRR
+356 ELVDLLKRR

-399 YRNNIK
+399 YRNNAK
-405 VDYFP
+405 VEYFP
-410 PFIIITDEA
+410 PFVIITDEA

-478 SDIDTIREETDLSS
+478 SDIDTIKEETDLSS

-525 TVSPHTENPFDELTA
+525 TVSPHTENPFDELEGYE
-540 HDNEVYEKFF
+540 NEEYEKFF
-550 LDIKDLL
+550 MDIKDLL
-557 PIDTSNLN
+557 PIDASNLSQV
-565 GALMNYNKKS
+565 LMNYNKKS
-575 GDNLSYDEFKNN
+575 GENLSYDDLKNK
-587 LDKLCE
+587 LDELCQRDF
-593 IELIEKETNFL
+593 IEKEDNFL

-609 IIYPMM
+609 I
-615 NLKII
+615 K

>member
-11 EVYIGSKDKNF
+11 EVYIGSKKKNF

-45 QTFNRFIPLDI
+45 KTFNRFIPLDI
-56 GGDFV
+56 GGDFI

-105 VFDEIKNLLIDTL
+105 DFNEIKNLLIDTK
-118 PKESLILGSI
+118 PNNSLILGSI
-128 KNTDNIAEGMDDVYK
+128 KNTDNIAEGMDDIYK
-143 DLFSTFQ
+143 NLFSTFE
-150 NKEFIKQREL
+150 NNEYLKQREL

-204 VMDPHYEMDFTNN
+204 VMDPHYEMDFSNN
-217 SEISNKDYTDKFK
+217 SDVSDKNYSDKFK
-230 CLEIGI
+230 CLEIGL

-259 LTDSMNNVID
+259 LTDSMKNVID
-269 VILSKGASFESF
+269 VMLAKGSSFESF
-281 KNKLDL
+281 KNKLDM

-297 DKILSEIAIEEDQ
+297 DKIIAEIAAEPDINKKN
-310 TRRDR
+310 R
-315 LEEVLD
+315 LEDVLD

-340 RLMTLQGEGI
+340 RLINLQNEGI

-399 YRNNIK
+399 YRNNAK

-410 PFIIITDEA
+410 PFVIITDEA

-478 SDIDTIREETDLSS
+478 SDIDTIKEETDLSI

-525 TVSPHTENPFDELTA
+525 TVSPHTENPFDELEG
-540 HDNEVYEKFF
+540 HENEEFEKFF
-550 LDIKDLL
+550 MDIKDLL
-557 PIDTSNLN
+557 PIDASNLN
-565 GALMNYNKKS
+565 TVLINYNKKS
-575 GDNLSYDEFKNN
+575 GENFSYDDLKNK
-587 LDKLCE
+587 LDELCQRDF
-593 IELIEKETNFL
+593 IEKEDNFL
-604 TEMYK
+604 TVMYK
-609 IIYPMM
+609 I
-615 NLKII
+615 K

>member
-1 MKVLGVTTTR
+1 
-11 EVYIGSKDKNF
+11 
-22 RNNEFLIVE
+22 
-31 DPVQGDIIGEVVDS
+31 
-45 QTFNRFIPLDI
+45 
-56 GGDFV
+56 
-61 DSDVLSSLGSM
+61 
-72 GYDVGDETVY
+72 
-82 VAKLRF
+82 
-88 FEELLYPPLTGS
+88 
-100 DLRAP
+100 
-105 VFDEIKNLLIDTL
+105 
-118 PKESLILGSI
+118 
-128 KNTDNIAEGMDDVYK
+128 
-143 DLFSTFQ
+143 
-150 NKEFIKQREL
+150 
-160 PYLFDYKSMHQYP
+160 
-173 HIGVFGG
+173 
-180 SGSGKSFGLR
+180 
-190 VVLEEL
+190 
-196 MEMGVPAI
+196 
-204 VMDPHYEMDFTNN
+204 MDFSNN
-217 SEISNKDYTDKFK
+217 SEISDKNYSDKFK
-230 CLEIGI
+230 CLEIGL

-259 LTDSMNNVID
+259 LTDSMKNVID
-269 VILSKGASFESF
+269 VMLAKGSSYESF
-281 KNKLDL
+281 KNKLDM

-297 DKILSEIAIEEDQ
+297 DKILAEIAAEPDISKKN
-310 TRRDR
+310 R

-321 IYERYDKTCNSMS
+321 VYERYDKTCNSMS

-340 RLMTLQGEGI
+340 RLINLQNEGI

-399 YRNNIK
+399 YRNNAK

-410 PFIIITDEA
+410 PFVIITDEA

-478 SDIDTIREETDLSS
+478 SDIDTIKEETDLSS

-525 TVSPHTENPFDELTA
+525 TVSPHTENPFDELEG
-540 HDNEVYEKFF
+540 HENEEYEKFF
-550 LDIKDLL
+550 IDIKDLL
-557 PIDTSNLN
+557 PIDASNLSQV
-565 GALMNYNKKS
+565 LMNYNKKS
-575 GDNLSYDEFKNN
+575 GENLSYDELKNK
-587 LDKLCE
+587 LDELCQRDF
-593 IELIEKETNFL
+593 IEKEDNFL

-609 IIYPMM
+609 I
-615 NLKII
+615 K

>member
-128 KNTDNIAEGMDDVYK
+128 KNTDNIAEGMDDIYK

-217 SEISNKDYTDKFK
+217 SEISNKGYTDKFK

-269 VILSKGASFESF
+269 VMLSKGASFDSF

-399 YRNNIK
+399 YRNNVK

-593 IELIEKETNFL
+593 IEMIEKETNFL

-609 IIYPMM
+609 I
-615 NLKII
+615 K

>member
-11 EVYIGSKDKNF
+11 EVYIGSKEKNF

-45 QTFNRFIPLDI
+45 KTFNRFIPLDI
-56 GGDFV
+56 GGDFI

-105 VFDEIKNLLIDTL
+105 DFNEIKNLLIDTK
-118 PKESLILGSI
+118 PNNSLILGSI
-128 KNTDNIAEGMDDVYK
+128 KNTDNIAVGMDDIYK
-143 DLFSTFQ
+143 NLFSTFE
-150 NKEFIKQREL
+150 NNEYLKQREL

-196 MEMGVPAI
+196 MEMEVPAI
-204 VMDPHYEMDFTNN
+204 VMDPHYEMDFSNN
-217 SEISNKDYTDKFK
+217 SEISDKNYSDKFK
-230 CLEIGI
+230 CLEIGL

-259 LTDSMNNVID
+259 LTDSMKNVID
-269 VILSKGASFESF
+269 VMLAKGSSFESF
-281 KNKLDL
+281 KNKLDM

-297 DKILSEIAIEEDQ
+297 DKIIAEIAAEPDINKKN
-310 TRRDR
+310 R
-315 LEEVLD
+315 LEDVLD

-340 RLMTLQGEGI
+340 RLINLQNEGI

-399 YRNNIK
+399 YRNNAK

-410 PFIIITDEA
+410 PFVIITDEA

-478 SDIDTIREETDLSS
+478 SDIDTIKEETDLSI

-525 TVSPHTENPFDELTA
+525 TVSPHTENPFDELEG
-540 HDNEVYEKFF
+540 HENEEFEKFF
-550 LDIKDLL
+550 IEIKDLL
-557 PIDTSNLN
+557 PIDASNLN
-565 GALMNYNKKS
+565 TVLINYNKKF
-575 GDNLSYDEFKNN
+575 GENFSYDDLKNK
-587 LDKLCE
+587 LDELCQRDF
-593 IELIEKETNFL
+593 IEKEDNFL
-604 TEMYK
+604 TVMYK
-609 IIYPMM
+609 I
-615 NLKII
+615 K

>member
-1 MKVLGVTTTR
+1 MKVLGITTTR
-11 EVYIGSKDKNF
+11 EVYIGSKEKNF

-45 QTFNRFIPLDI
+45 KTFNRFIPLDI
-56 GGDFV
+56 GGDFI

-105 VFDEIKNLLIDTL
+105 EFNEIKNLLIDTK
-118 PKESLILGSI
+118 PNNSLILGSI
-128 KNTDNIAEGMDDVYK
+128 KNTDNIAKGMDDIYK
-143 DLFSTFQ
+143 NLFSTFE
-150 NKEFIKQREL
+150 NNEYLKQREL

-204 VMDPHYEMDFTNN
+204 VMDPHYEMDFSNN
-217 SEISNKDYTDKFK
+217 SEISDKNYSDKFK
-230 CLEIGI
+230 CLEIGL

-259 LTDSMNNVID
+259 LTDSMKNVID
-269 VILSKGASFESF
+269 VMLAKGSSYESF
-281 KNKLDL
+281 KNKLDM

-297 DKILSEIAIEEDQ
+297 DKILAEIAAEPDISKQ
-310 TRRDR
+310 NR

-321 IYERYDKTCNSMS
+321 VYERYDKTCNSMS

-340 RLMTLQGEGI
+340 RLINLQNEGI

-399 YRNNIK
+399 YRNNAK

-410 PFIIITDEA
+410 PFVIITDEA

-478 SDIDTIREETDLSS
+478 SDIDTIKEETDLSS

-525 TVSPHTENPFDELTA
+525 TVSPHTENPFDELEG
-540 HDNEVYEKFF
+540 HENEEYEKFF
-550 LDIKDLL
+550 MDIKDLL
-557 PIDTSNLN
+557 PIDASNLSQV
-565 GALMNYNKKS
+565 LMNYNKKS
-575 GDNLSYDEFKNN
+575 GENLSYDDLKNK
-587 LDKLCE
+587 LDELCQRDF
-593 IELIEKETNFL
+593 IEKEDNFL

-609 IIYPMM
+609 I
-615 NLKII
+615 K

>member
-11 EVYIGSKDKNF
+11 EVYIGSKKKNF

-45 QTFNRFIPLDI
+45 KTFNRFIPLDI
-56 GGDFV
+56 GGDFI

-105 VFDEIKNLLIDTL
+105 DFNEIKNLLIDTK
-118 PKESLILGSI
+118 PNNSLILGSI
-128 KNTDNIAEGMDDVYK
+128 KNTDNIAEGMDDIYK
-143 DLFSTFQ
+143 NLFSTFE
-150 NKEFIKQREL
+150 NNEYLKQREL

-204 VMDPHYEMDFTNN
+204 VMDPHYEMDFSNN
-217 SEISNKDYTDKFK
+217 SDVSDKNYSDKFK
-230 CLEIGI
+230 CLEIGL

-259 LTDSMNNVID
+259 LTDSMKNVID
-269 VILSKGASFESF
+269 VMLAKGSSFESF
-281 KNKLDL
+281 KNKLDM

-297 DKILSEIAIEEDQ
+297 DKIIAEIAAEPDINKKN
-310 TRRDR
+310 R
-315 LEEVLD
+315 LEDVLD

-340 RLMTLQGEGI
+340 RLINLQNEGI

-399 YRNNIK
+399 YRNNAK
-405 VDYFP
+405 VEYFP
-410 PFIIITDEA
+410 PFVIITDEA

-478 SDIDTIREETDLSS
+478 SDIDTIKEETDLSI

-525 TVSPHTENPFDELTA
+525 TVSPHTENPFDELEG
-540 HDNEVYEKFF
+540 HENEEFEKFF
-550 LDIKDLL
+550 MGIKDLL
-557 PIDTSNLN
+557 PIDASNLN
-565 GALMNYNKKS
+565 TVLINYNKKS
-575 GDNLSYDEFKNN
+575 GENFSYDDLKNK
-587 LDKLCE
+587 LDELCQRNF
-593 IELIEKETNFL
+593 IEKEDNFL
-604 TEMYK
+604 TVMYK
-609 IIYPMM
+609 I
-615 NLKII
+615 K

>member
-11 EVYIGSKDKNF
+11 EVYIGSKEKNF

-45 QTFNRFIPLDI
+45 KTFNRFIPLNI

-61 DSDVLSSLGSM
+61 DSEVLSSLGSM

-105 VFDEIKNLLIDTL
+105 EFNEIKNLLIDTK
-118 PKESLILGSI
+118 PNNSLILGSI
-128 KNTDNIAEGMDDVYK
+128 KNTDNIAKGMDDIYK
-143 DLFSTFQ
+143 NLFSTFE
-150 NKEFIKQREL
+150 NNEYLKQREL

-204 VMDPHYEMDFTNN
+204 VMDPHYEMDFSNN
-217 SEISNKDYTDKFK
+217 SEISEKNYKDNFK
-230 CLEIGI
+230 CLEIGL

-245 QKRDLKNLLNAASP
+245 QKRDLKNLLNAAAP

-269 VILSKGASFESF
+269 VMLAKGSSFESF
-281 KNKLDL
+281 KNKLDM

-297 DKILSEIAIEEDQ
+297 DKIIAEIAAEPDPSKKN
-310 TRRDR
+310 R

-321 IYERYDKTCNSMS
+321 VYERYDKTCNSMS

-340 RLMTLQGEGI
+340 RLINLQNEGI

-399 YRNNIK
+399 YRNNAK

-410 PFIIITDEA
+410 PFVIITDEA

-478 SDIDTIREETDLSS
+478 SDIDTIKEETDLSI

-525 TVSPHTENPFDELTA
+525 TVSPHTENPFDELEG
-540 HDNEVYEKFF
+540 HDNEEFEKFF
-550 LDIKDLL
+550 MDTKDLF
-557 PIDTSNLN
+557 PIDASNLS
-565 GALMNYNKKS
+565 LVLINYNKKS
-575 GDNLSYDEFKNN
+575 GENLSYDEFKNK
-587 LDKLCE
+587 LDELCE
-593 IELIEKETNFL
+593 RDFIEKEDNFL

-609 IIYPMM
+609 I
-615 NLKII
+615 K

>member
-1 MKVLGVTTTR
+1 MKVLGITTTR

-45 QTFNRFIPLDI
+45 KTFNRFIPLDI
-56 GGDFV
+56 GGDFI

-105 VFDEIKNLLIDTL
+105 DFKEIKNLLIDTK
-118 PKESLILGSI
+118 PNNSLILGSI
-128 KNTDNIAEGMDDVYK
+128 KNTDNIAEGMDDIYK
-143 DLFSTFQ
+143 NLFSTFE
-150 NKEFIKQREL
+150 NNEYLKQSEL

-204 VMDPHYEMDFTNN
+204 VMDPHYEMDFSNN
-217 SEISNKDYTDKFK
+217 SDVSDKNYSDKFK
-230 CLEIGI
+230 CLEIGL

-259 LTDSMNNVID
+259 LTDSMKNVID
-269 VILSKGASFESF
+269 VMLAKGSSFESF
-281 KNKLDL
+281 KNKLDM

-297 DKILSEIAIEEDQ
+297 DKIISEIAAEPDINKKN
-310 TRRDR
+310 R
-315 LEEVLD
+315 LEDVLD

-340 RLMTLQGEGI
+340 RLINLQNEGI

-399 YRNNIK
+399 YRNNAK

-410 PFIIITDEA
+410 PFVIITDEA

-478 SDIDTIREETDLSS
+478 SDIDTIKEETDLSI

-525 TVSPHTENPFDELTA
+525 TVSPHTENPFDELEG
-540 HDNEVYEKFF
+540 HENEEFEKFF
-550 LDIKDLL
+550 IDIKDLL
-557 PIDTSNLN
+557 PIDASNLN
-565 GALMNYNKKS
+565 TVLINYNKKS
-575 GDNLSYDEFKNN
+575 GENLSYDDLKNN
-587 LDKLCE
+587 LEELCQRGF
-593 IELIEKETNFL
+593 IEKEDNFL
-604 TEMYK
+604 TVMYK
-609 IIYPMM
+609 I
-615 NLKII
+615 K

>member
-11 EVYIGSKDKNF
+11 EVYIGSKEKNF

-45 QTFNRFIPLDI
+45 KTFNRFIPLDI
-56 GGDFV
+56 GGDFI

-105 VFDEIKNLLIDTL
+105 EFNEIKNLLIETK
-118 PKESLILGSI
+118 PNNSLILGSI
-128 KNTDNIAEGMDDVYK
+128 KNTDNIAEGMDDIYK
-143 DLFSTFQ
+143 NLFSTFE
-150 NKEFIKQREL
+150 NNEYLKQREL

-204 VMDPHYEMDFTNN
+204 VMDPHYEMDFSNN
-217 SEISNKDYTDKFK
+217 SEISDKNYTDKFK
-230 CLEIGI
+230 CLEIGL

-245 QKRDLKNLLNAASP
+245 QKRDLKNLLNAASA
-259 LTDSMNNVID
+259 LTDSMKNVID
-269 VILSKGASFESF
+269 VMLAKGSSYESF
-281 KNKLDL
+281 KNKLDM

-297 DKILSEIAIEEDQ
+297 DKIIAEIAAEPDISKKN
-310 TRRDR
+310 R

-321 IYERYDKTCNSMS
+321 VYERYDKTCNSMS

-340 RLMTLQGEGI
+340 RLINLQNEGI

-399 YRNNIK
+399 YRNNAK
-405 VDYFP
+405 VEYFP
-410 PFIIITDEA
+410 PFVIITDEA

-478 SDIDTIREETDLSS
+478 SDIDTIKEETDLSI

-525 TVSPHTENPFDELTA
+525 TVSPHTENPFDELEG
-540 HDNEVYEKFF
+540 HENEEFEKFF
-550 LDIKDLL
+550 MDIRDLL
-557 PIDTSNLN
+557 PIDASNLN
-565 GALMNYNKKS
+565 TVLINYNKKS
-575 GDNLSYDEFKNN
+575 GENLSYDDLKNK
-587 LDKLCE
+587 LDELCQRDF
-593 IELIEKETNFL
+593 IEKEDNFL
-604 TEMYK
+604 TVMYK
-609 IIYPMM
+609 I
-615 NLKII
+615 K